1 MELDYKAL
9 GKRIKIARI
18 NADLTQDRLSTI
30 LELSPSHMSNIETGT
45 TRISLTALVNIAN
58 ALGVSVDDL
67 IYDSVVHA
75 RPQLE
80 REIQQIVDSCDDYEL
95 RVVKEVTHSVVDA
108 LRVNEKLKN
117 ALSPG
122 GSVCPVSPE
131 TDGLILG

>member
-75 RPQLE
+75 RP
-80 REIQQIVDSCDDYEL
+80 
-95 RVVKEVTHSVVDA
+95 
-108 LRVNEKLKN
+108 
-117 ALSPG
+117 
-122 GSVCPVSPE
+122 
-131 TDGLILG
+131 

>member
-18 NADLTQDRLSTI
+18 KADMTQDRLSAM
-30 LELSPSHMSNIETGT
+30 LEMSPSHMSNIETGT

-80 REIQQIVDSCDDYEL
+80 REIQQIVDS
-95 RVVKEVTHSVVDA
+95 
-108 LRVNEKLKN
+108 
-117 ALSPG
+117 
-122 GSVCPVSPE
+122 
-131 TDGLILG
+131 

>member
-18 NADLTQDRLSTI
+18 NADMTQDRLSTI

-45 TRISLTALVNIAN
+45 TRISLTALVNIAD
-58 ALGVSVDDL
+58 ALGVSIDDL

-80 REIQQIVDSCDDYEL
+80 REIQQIVDSCNDYEL

-108 LRVNEKLKN
+108 LRANEKLKDN
-117 ALSPG
+117 S
-122 GSVCPVSPE
+122 
-131 TDGLILG
+131 